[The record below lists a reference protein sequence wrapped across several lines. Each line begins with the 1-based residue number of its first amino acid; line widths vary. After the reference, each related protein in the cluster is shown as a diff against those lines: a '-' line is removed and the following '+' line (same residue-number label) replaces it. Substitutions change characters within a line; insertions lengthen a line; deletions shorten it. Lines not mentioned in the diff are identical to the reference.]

1 MFKYK
6 AANTCANQI
15 RTMDPH
21 AQENNPQNAGVMHS
35 HQRHENAKA
44 PAWPEE
50 MQV

>member
-6 AANTCANQI
+6 AAKTCANQI

-21 AQENNPQNAGVMHS
+21 AQDNPQNAGVMHS

-50 MQV
+50 IQV